1 MTELPVNC
9 LFDKTI
15 TGCGGTELA
24 LTNEKHTIIAM
35 PFVSL
40 VENKVM
46 QEQHKGKVLG
56 VFNGIINCDIQ
67 EYIKTHEIW
76 KIACTYD
83 ALPRV
88 VSVIEDMGI
97 DVYNEFFALVDEWH
111 VLFNQYAFREKAITQ
126 LLKIAQLFAE
136 VTYMTA
142 TPIEDELILKEVKHL
157 PVVKL
162 N

>member
-35 PFVSL
+35 PFVNL
-40 VENKVM
+40 VDNKVN
-46 QEQHKGKVLG
+46 QKKHKNKVLG
-56 VFNGIINCDIQ
+56 VFQGITNTEIE
-67 EYIKTHEIW
+67 EYINKHEIW

-83 ALPRV
+83 SLPRV
-88 VSVIEDMGI
+88 ITTIQNMGI
-97 DVYNEFFALVDEWH
+97 DVYNNFFLLIDEWH
-111 VLFNQYAFREKAITQ
+111 VLFKQYVFREKAVTEV
-126 LLKIAQLFAE
+126 LKIAPMFKE

>member
-24 LTNEKHTIIAM
+24 LTNGKHTIIAM
-35 PFVSL
+35 PFVNL
-40 VENKVM
+40 VDNKVT
-46 QEQHKGKVLG
+46 QKQHKDKVLG
-56 VFNGIINCDIQ
+56 VFQGITHCEIE
-67 EYIKTHEIW
+67 EYIKNHKTW

-88 VSVIEDMGI
+88 VKTIQDMGI
-97 DVYNEFFALVDEWH
+97 DVYNDFFLLIDEWH
-111 VLFNQYAFREKAITQ
+111 VLFNQYVFREKAITEV
-126 LLKIAQLFAE
+126 LRIAQLFKA

-142 TPIEDELILKEVKHL
+142 TPVEDELILKEVKHL